1 MLKEGKIYKVDT
13 AMCRRAVCIYNTSE
27 DRALFA
33 IDNPVTPF
41 VSWWHSPV
49 KDDGETIDCACGTY
63 YRDLASAV
71 EGEKV
76 VCVSE

>member
-13 AMCRRAVCIYNTSE
+13 AMCRRAVCIHNTSK

-49 KDDGETIDCACGTY
+49 KGDGETIDCACGTY
-63 YRDLASAV
+63 YKDLASAV

>member
-1 MLKEGKIYKVDT
+1 MLEVGKIYLIPT
-13 AMCRRAVCIYNTSE
+13 AASRKGVCIANISE
-27 DRALFA
+27 DRALFV
-33 IDNPVTPF
+33 IDNKVTPF

-49 KDDGETIDCACGTY
+49 KGDGETIDCACGTY
-63 YRDLASAV
+63 YKDLASAV